1 MSKYA
6 QPGDEDPTDG
16 VKPGDRDK
24 VYGREQDRGGDR
36 APSDHARAG
45 DKRQEE
51 RGFEEEQGPLDDGIS
66 GPNTGVA
73 GVHFSAPFIR
83 RPVATFLLSIAI
95 ILAGVVAY
103 LLLPVASLPQVE
115 FPVISVG
122 ASLPGA
128 DPETMASAVATP
140 LERQFSRI
148 AGVNQMTSSSSLG
161 ATGITLQF
169 DLTRDV
175 NGAARD
181 VQAAINAARSQ
192 LPANLPQNPSYRK
205 INPADSPILIL
216 ALTSDVES
224 VPQLYDLSDSI
235 LAQKISQVNGVG
247 QVFTSGSAK
256 PAVRVEANP
265 MQLASYGLGLTQLQA
280 AIASINVNQPTGYL
294 NGGNQRISVSSTDQ
308 LFGAAAY
315 RPIVIATD
323 KGPVSSAQAATGL
336 PASSASAVT
345 SAGSTTSTSTT
356 TTSSTS
362 TSAPGVNPIGVNG
375 SGANGSGANG
385 NVNATI
391 SPITT
396 VAATKTVA
404 TTTAVGATSGGATQY
419 TTNSAGQ
426 AHGVVRLSD
435 VAEVMDGT
443 ENIQSGGSFNG
454 KPAILIIVFKSP
466 NANVITTVDNVLAL
480 LPRLRQTVPPSVNID
495 VALDRTTVIRA
506 SVKDVSWTLVLSIVL
521 VILVVFAFLREVR
534 ATLIPSVSV
543 PLSLL
548 GTFGAMYLL
557 GYTLDNLSLMALT
570 ISTGFVVDDAIVVI
584 ENISRHLETGMKP
597 YEAAMLGSK
606 EIGFTVLSMST
617 SLIAVFIPI
626 LLMGGIVGRLFR
638 EFAVTLSVAILV
650 SLVVSLTTTPMLSA
664 KFLKHHDPDAE
675 QNWFYRAGEKALAW
689 MTSEYERALRAVLK
703 RQPLVLLVTIATFFL
718 TLYLFIIVPKG
729 FFPQQDTGRLSG
741 DIRGQQD
748 VSYDALNAKAK
759 QMVKLVMAAPG
770 MGNVMM
776 FQGSGGPG
784 GGGSNSAHFFASLA
798 PSEERQKKG
807 ESAEEIIAGL
817 RKTTGGIP
825 GVQLFVQ
832 AAQELSIGGRS
843 SSAQYQY
850 TLTDE
855 NLNELQTWAPRLVD
869 VMRKSPVLKDL
880 NSDLLDAGLETH
892 LVIDRATATRLGVSP
907 LTIDSTLSD
916 AFGQAQVS
924 TTYETL
930 NQYHVVM
937 EVAQRYQRDPD
948 ALKNVYVKSTT
959 GAMVPLSAVTHL
971 ETERIPLAVNH
982 QSQIPSATI
991 SFNLAL
997 GASLSDATSA
1007 VEQARVASGM
1017 PSEIKGG
1024 FAGTAQS
1031 YQQSLAS
1038 EPILILLALVAV
1050 YIVLGILYESYIHP
1064 LTILSTLPSAGVGA
1078 LLFLL
1083 LFKVDLSVIAM
1094 IGIILLIGIV
1104 KKNAIMMI
1112 DFALIEEREHGKTP
1126 EESIFLACKMRFRPI
1141 MMTTMAALLG
1151 GLPLALG
1158 TGTGSELRRPLGITI
1173 VGGLIVSQALTLFT
1187 TPVVYLYM
1195 DRLQIWFTK
1204 FKLRRAWSGEEPVV
1218 AQPVAGD

>member
-6 QPGDEDPTDG
+6 QPGDQDPTDG
-16 VKPGDRDK
+16 IRPGDRDK
-24 VYGREQDRGGDR
+24 AYGREQDRGGDR
-36 APSDHARAG
+36 APGQGERPG
-45 DKRQEE
+45 DREQEN
-51 RGFEEEQGPLDDGIS
+51 RGYREQQGPLDDGTS
-66 GPNTGVA
+66 GPASGVG

-83 RPVATFLLSIAI
+83 RPVATFLLSLAI
-95 ILAGVVAY
+95 IMAGVVAY

-115 FPVISVG
+115 FPVISVA

-216 ALTSDVES
+216 ALTSDTET
-224 VPQLYDLSDSI
+224 VPALYDLSDSI

-256 PAVRVEANP
+256 PAVRIEANP
-265 MQLASYGLGLTQLQA
+265 MQLASYGLGLEALRA
-280 AIASINVNQPTGYL
+280 AIGSVNVNQPTGYL
-294 NGGNQRISVSSTDQ
+294 NGGTQRITVSSTDQ

-315 RPIVIATD
+315 RPLVIATD
-323 KGPVSSAQAATGL
+323 KGPVSSASATTGL

-345 SAGSTTSTSTT
+345 SNTGASSNTTSATSTS
-356 TTSSTS
+356 SSPS
-362 TSAPGVNPIGVNG
+362 GVNPVGVNG

-385 NVNATI
+385 AVTATV

-396 VAATKTVA
+396 AATNGTLA
-404 TTTAVGATSGGATQY
+404 TTTATGATSGGATAVS
-419 TTNSAGQ
+419 TSSAGQ
-426 AHGVVRLSD
+426 SHGIVRLSD
-435 VAEVMDGT
+435 VADVEDGV

-480 LPRLRQTVPPSVNID
+480 LPKLRATVPPSVNID
-495 VALDRTTVIRA
+495 VALDRTTVIRS
-506 SVKDVSWTLVLSIVL
+506 SVKDVTWTLVLSIVL
-521 VILVVFAFLREVR
+521 VILVVFAFLREIR
-534 ATLIPSVSV
+534 STLIPSVSV

-548 GTFGAMYLL
+548 GTFCVMYLL

-584 ENISRHLETGMKP
+584 ENISRHLEAGMEP
-597 YEAAMLGSK
+597 YAAAMVGSK

-664 KFLKHHDPDAE
+664 KFLKHHDPNADK
-675 QNWFYRAGEKALAW
+675 NWFYRAGENALAW
-689 MTSEYERALRAVLK
+689 MTGEYERGLRAVLK
-703 RQPLVLLVTIATFFL
+703 RQPLVLFVTVATFFL
-718 TLYLFIIVPKG
+718 TIYLFIIVPKG

-748 VSYDALNAKAK
+748 VSYDALKAKANI
-759 QMVKLVMAAPG
+759 MVQRIMQEPG

-784 GGGSNSAHFFASLA
+784 GGGGNSAHIFASLA
-798 PSEERQKKG
+798 PSEEREKKG
-807 ESAEEIIAGL
+807 QTAEEIIAGL
-817 RKTTGGIP
+817 RKKTNNVP
-825 GVQLFVQ
+825 GVTLFMQ
-832 AAQELSIGGRS
+832 SSQELSIGGRS

-850 TLTDE
+850 TLTSED
-855 NLNELQTWAPRLVD
+855 LDALQAWAPRLLD
-869 VMRKSPVLKDL
+869 QLRRSPVLKDL

-937 EVAQRYQRDPD
+937 EVAQQYQRDPD
-948 ALKNVYVKSTT
+948 ALKNIYVKSTT
-959 GAMVPLSAVTHL
+959 GAMVPLTAVTHV

-982 QSQIPSATI
+982 QSQIPAATI
-991 SFNLAL
+991 SFNLAT
-997 GASLSDATSA
+997 GASLSDATAA
-1007 VEQARVASGM
+1007 VADARAAIGI
-1017 PSEIKGG
+1017 PAEIKGG

-1031 YQQSLAS
+1031 FQQSLAS
-1038 EPILILLALVAV
+1038 EPMLVGLALVAV

-1126 EESIFLACKMRFRPI
+1126 EEAIYQACKMRFRPI
-1141 MMTTMAALLG
+1141 MMTTMAAILG

-1173 VGGLIVSQALTLFT
+1173 VGGLLVSQALTLFT
-1187 TPVVYLYM
+1187 TPVVYLFF
-1195 DRLQIWFTK
+1195 DRLQIRFQH
-1204 FKLRRAWSGEEPVV
+1204 LRGRRPSAASGVV
-1218 AQPVAGD
+1218 GAPQPVAGD